1 MTPMA
6 EGQIRILV
14 VDDQESMCE
23 TLEILFRRAG
33 HDVHTSNDGQRAV
46 ETIRNEPPFDLV
58 ITDLV
63 MPGTDGMEV
72 LKASRDHNPECQV
85 IMITAHST
93 TEAAVSAMKLGAY
106 DYVQKPFS
114 LGEMRIT
121 AEKALEKGRLV
132 RENIDLKRRV
142 AGKTTFDDVVG
153 ESEAITR
160 VLETIGKV
168 ARLPT
173 NVLIV
178 GESGTGKE
186 LLARA
191 LHSASP
197 RADGPFVVVDCS
209 AIPESLI
216 ESELFGH
223 VKGAFTGAVGTKT
236 GLIRAASKGTLFL
249 DEVGELPLAM
259 QAKLLRA
266 IQERTIKPVGSV
278 EEQTVDVRVVAATN
292 RPLED
297 AIEAGSFRSDLYYRL
312 NVIRIEVPPLRER
325 TGDIPVL
332 CNHFIGRYNTSFGK
346 MIQGIE
352 PDALEFLESHPFPG
366 NVRQLSNIIE
376 RCVALESADR
386 IRLESIHDGMGIEEP
401 ILAITRAKD
410 SDITRQ
416 IDDKGIDG
424 VLEGFERS
432 ILERYW
438 IKHAG
443 NRKLIAEKLGITVRS
458 LRYRLSKYS
467 IGPGQEE
474 GDEPSRDEIAG
485 DS

>member
-1 MTPMA
+1 MA

-33 HDVHTSNDGQRAV
+33 HDVHTCNGGQRAV
-46 ETIRNEPPFDLV
+46 EMIRDEPPFDLV

-72 LKASRDHNPECQV
+72 LKASRKHNPECQV

-106 DYVQKPFS
+106 DYLQKPFS

-142 AGKTTFDDVVG
+142 AGKTTFEDVVG

-197 RADGPFVVVDCS
+197 RADRPFVVVDCS

-223 VKGAFTGAVGTKT
+223 VKGAFTGAVGTRT
-236 GLIRAASKGTLFL
+236 GLIRAASEGTLFL

-278 EEQTVDVRVVAATN
+278 EEKTVDVRVVAATN

-297 AIEAGSFRSDLYYRL
+297 AIEAGTFRSDLYYRL
-312 NVIRIEVPPLRER
+312 NVIRVDVPPLRER
-325 TGDIPVL
+325 TGDIPIL

-366 NVRQLSNIIE
+366 NVRQLSNIVE
-376 RCVALESADR
+376 RCVALETADR

-424 VLEGFERS
+424 VLGGFERS

-438 IKHAG
+438 IKHGG
-443 NRKLIAEKLGITVRS
+443 NRKMIAEKLGITVRS
-458 LRYRLSKYS
+458 LRYRLSKYT
-467 IGPGQEE
+467 IGPGQDE
-474 GDEPSRDEIAG
+474 GDGPSQDEIAEEP
-485 DS
+485 

>member
-23 TLEILFRRAG
+23 TLEILFKRAG
-33 HDVHTSNDGQRAV
+33 HDVHTCTDGQRAV
-46 ETIRNEPPFDLV
+46 EMIRSEPPFDLV

-72 LKASRDHNPECQV
+72 LKASRKHNPECQV

-132 RENIDLKRRV
+132 RENIDLRRRV

-153 ESEAITR
+153 ESAAIAQ
-160 VLETIGKV
+160 LMDTIGKV
-168 ARLPT
+168 AKLPT

-197 RADGPFVVVDCS
+197 RADRPFVVVDCS

-236 GLIRAASKGTLFL
+236 GLIRAASEGTLLL

-278 EEQTVDVRVVAATN
+278 EETTVDVRVVAATN

-297 AIEAGSFRSDLYYRL
+297 AIEAGTFRSDLYYRL
-312 NVIRIEVPPLRER
+312 NVIRVEVPPLRER
-325 TGDIPVL
+325 TGDIPIL
-332 CNHFIGRYNTSFGK
+332 CDHFIGRYNTSFGR

-352 PDALEFLESHPFPG
+352 PEALEYLEAHPFPG

-376 RCVALESADR
+376 RSVALETADR
-386 IRLESIHDGMGIEEP
+386 IRLETIQEGMGIEEP

-416 IDDKGIDG
+416 IDDRGIDG
-424 VLEGFERS
+424 VLGGFERT

-438 IKHAG
+438 TKHAG

-458 LRYRLSKYS
+458 LRYRLAKYS
-467 IGPGQEE
+467 LGSGQDE
-474 GDEPSRDEIAG
+474 GDEPSQDEIT
-485 DS
+485 DEP